1 MLPLHPHCH
10 CRYQPYYEKVK
21 KRDIKNP
28 QKSTMSKFSL
38 NEQRQIVGSYEKLQ
52 EFKNGVDIVELFNR
66 VRPGYKIGVYKDL
79 FDNVDNNEMIK
90 FKSNYLKYNKD
101 GYYDINGLNKIN
113 YNEILKIT
121 GIDTAFI
128 EQIENKTKYKVEGA
142 IIDNNEKSIYI
153 KGIDKNRVDIPTNII
168 KGSNIIHSHPNGMS
182 LSAEDVIEA
191 ITFSAKSVTA
201 FNDKYLYIFKNKIT
215 DDLDFISIFNQELS
229 KIESVLIKKV
239 NDGTITKS
247 QMDFSINHKL
257 WLSISKKVKGFD
269 YEAYEISR

>member
-1 MLPLHPHCH
+1 
-10 CRYQPYYEKVK
+10 
-21 KRDIKNP
+21 
-28 QKSTMSKFSL
+28 
-38 NEQRQIVGSYEKLQ
+38 
-52 EFKNGVDIVELFNR
+52 
-66 VRPGYKIGVYKDL
+66 
-79 FDNVDNNEMIK
+79 MIK

-113 YNEILKIT
+113 YNEILKTT

-182 LSAEDVIEA
+182 LSAEDVIET